1 MRKSTSIRRSDK
13 MKRWRRIVRRRD
25 DYTCQ
30 LCHKRKSKV
39 NKIKLHVHHIVRFV
53 DNVAKRCDPS
63 NGIVLCQF
71 CHRLTYRKEK
81 DFEDRFNKIV
91 ADKKIE
97 RNEIKK
103 KYKKVKKI
111 E

>member
-1 MRKSTSIRRSDK
+1 MRDIDIRRSDK

-25 DYTCQ
+25 NYTCQ
-30 LCHKRKSKV
+30 MCKKRKSRI

-53 DNVAKRCDPS
+53 DSVKDRCNVD

-81 DFEDRFNKIV
+81 DFEDMFNQII
-91 ADKKIE
+91 ADKKID
-97 RNEIKK
+97 RDKIKK